1 MIAVVDNPQQGENKG
16 SLYAGAVSAPV
27 FKAVAD
33 RIVAYDYQ
41 MHAPIRANTSQPRSS
56 TDLVAGYADDLHT
69 ISSALNLPNEPS
81 TEGWVETTP
90 NGRWKGRPT
99 RADRVPDVRGLPLRD
114 ALFLLENRGF
124 RVLVEGR
131 GKVKEQSITPGQETD
146 KTTGKVITLTL
157 G

>member
-1 MIAVVDNPQQGENKG
+1 
-16 SLYAGAVSAPV
+16 
-27 FKAVAD
+27 
-33 RIVAYDYQ
+33 
-41 MHAPIRANTSQPRSS
+41 
-56 TDLVAGYADDLHT
+56 
-69 ISSALNLPNEPS
+69 
-81 TEGWVETTP
+81 
-90 NGRWKGRPT
+90 
-99 RADRVPDVRGLPLRD
+99 VRGLPLRD

>member
-1 MIAVVDNPQQGENKG
+1 
-16 SLYAGAVSAPV
+16 
-27 FKAVAD
+27 
-33 RIVAYDYQ
+33 
-41 MHAPIRANTSQPRSS
+41 MHAPIRAKTSQPNSS

-81 TEGWVETTP
+81 TEGWVETTS

-131 GKVKEQSITPGQETD
+131 GKVKEQSDEPGQEID
-146 KTTGKVITLTL
+146 KTTGKVITLNPWL
-157 G
+157 NPIR